1 MMTNNASQRRFLVV
15 GGTGMLA
22 PLCQALPPKELV
34 IAARFV
40 SHHSQLLTFSNAV
53 QRVELDYHS
62 VPSAN
67 GFLQNLALWPNMQ
80 SCILWVHSPAQS
92 FSQAVIQAFAQRQKP
107 PHIIEVLGS
116 QATPTDLSRI
126 AKLNPIRR
134 TTVRLGR
141 HQEPTGWRWLTHRE
155 ISAKVALPLMKDHPT
170 LGLDRI

>member
-67 GFLQNLALWPNMQ
+67 QFLQNLALWPNMQ

-92 FSQAVIQAFAQRQKP
+92 FCQAVIQAFAQRRKP

-116 QATPTDLSRI
+116 QSTPTDLSHI
-126 AKLNPIRR
+126 SKFNPIRR

-155 ISAKVALPLMKDHPT
+155 ISAKVALPLMKDHPM

>member
-34 IAARFV
+34 IAVRFV

-80 SCILWVHSPAQS
+80 SCILWVHPPAQS
-92 FSQAVIQAFAQRQKP
+92 FSQAVIQAFAQRRKP

-141 HQEPTGWRWLTHRE
+141 HQESTGGR
-155 ISAKVALPLMKDHPT
+155 
-170 LGLDRI
+170 

>member
-1 MMTNNASQRRFLVV
+1 MTNSASQRRFLVV

-22 PLCQALPPKELV
+22 PLCQALPAKELI

-40 SHHSQLLTFSNAV
+40 SHQSQILAFSSAV
-53 QRVELDYHS
+53 QRVQLDYHS

-67 GFLQNLALWPNMQ
+67 RVLQNLALWPNVQ
-80 SCILWVHSPAQS
+80 SCILRVHSPAQS
-92 FSQAVIQAFAQRQKP
+92 FSQAVIQAFAQRRKP

-155 ISAKVALPLMKDHPT
+155 ISATVAVPLMKDHPA
-170 LGLDRI
+170 LELERI

>member
-1 MMTNNASQRRFLVV
+1 MTNSASQRRFLVV

-22 PLCQALPPKELV
+22 PLCQALPPQELI

-40 SHHSQLLTFSNAV
+40 SHQSQLVAFSSAV
-53 QRVELDYHS
+53 QRVQLDYHS

-67 GFLQNLALWPNMQ
+67 GFLQKLALWPNVQ
-80 SCILWVHSPAQS
+80 SCVLWVHSPAQS
-92 FSQAVIQAFAQRQKP
+92 FSQAVIQAFAQRRKP

-116 QATPTDLSRI
+116 QSTPTDLRRI
-126 AKLNPIRR
+126 AKFNPIRR

-155 ISAKVALPLMKDHPT
+155 ISAKVAVPLMKDHPK
-170 LGLDRI
+170 LALDSI